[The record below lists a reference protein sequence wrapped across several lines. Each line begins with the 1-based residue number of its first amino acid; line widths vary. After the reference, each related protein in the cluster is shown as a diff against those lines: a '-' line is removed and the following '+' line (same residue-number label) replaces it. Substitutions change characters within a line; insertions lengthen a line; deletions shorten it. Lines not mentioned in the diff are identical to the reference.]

1 MASRRPRS
9 HHRAG
14 PDPLAARLG
23 ARVRALRELRG
34 FSFDA
39 FAEELG
45 RGYVSDLE
53 RGNVIPTLR
62 ILARL
67 AEVLEIEI
75 VDVVAIED
83 TPRQQI
89 LELTRDLSAAQLRAL
104 LREARAMAAR
114 ARAKSPPAVPALPN
128 PKAPPPP
135 RGRTKR

>member
-1 MASRRPRS
+1 M
-9 HHRAG
+9 
-14 PDPLAARLG
+14 
-23 ARVRALRELRG
+23 RALRDLRG
-34 FSFDA
+34 FTFDA

-67 AEVLEIEI
+67 AEVLEIEL

-83 TPRQQI
+83 TPRQQL
-89 LELTRDLSAAQLRAL
+89 LELTRDLSAAQLRVL

-114 ARAKSPPAVPALPN
+114 ARAKTPAVVPSQPN
-128 PKAPPPP
+128 PK
-135 RGRTKR
+135 RLSDRKKD